1 LGIRRVDERAD
12 SPTSVPPAHFE
23 APAGAAH
30 LLLVRHGESAH
41 VVADRADRPG
51 GGPADPPLSPRGR
64 EEAVLVGARLADEPI
79 AAIYVTNL
87 QRTAETARPLA
98 ATIGVEPVVEPDL
111 REVFLGDLDGL
122 NLQLRLR
129 DGDEVVRRAL
139 REERWELLPG
149 AEAQEAF
156 AARVRAG
163 ITRIAERHREE
174 TVAIFTHGGVIGQTI
189 AEATACRPHSFTRSD
204 NGSITHLVVTGRRWH
219 VRAFNDSGHLRRSM
233 VPSP

>member
-1 LGIRRVDERAD
+1 VDERAD
-12 SPTSVPPAHFE
+12 SPPSVPPARFE
-23 APAGAAH
+23 APAGATQ

-79 AAIYVTNL
+79 AAIYVSSLRRN
-87 QRTAETARPLA
+87 AETAGPLSA
-98 ATIGVEPVVEPDL
+98 AIGVEPLVEPDL

-156 AARVRAG
+156 ATRVRAA
-163 ITRIAERHREE
+163 ITRIAESHREK
-174 TVAIFTHGGVIGQTI
+174 TVVVFTHGGVIGQAI
-189 AEATACRPHSFTRSD
+189 AEATGCRPHSFTRSD
-204 NGSITHLVVTGRRWH
+204 NASVTHLVITGPRWL
-219 VRAFNDSGHLRRSM
+219 VRAFNDSRHLGRSLIR
-233 VPSP
+233 